1 MIKANKYK
9 ENGDSNS
16 LTKLSDLKKLL
27 QENFKKL
34 DERLQAV
41 ENELKENHQEF
52 LNMLKDVD
60 NKANTALDLAQSNSI
75 LQTKNAEKMESVEF
89 DVSSLKNE
97 IEEPEKKNQDLCDEI
112 DDTKSR
118 TMRRH

>member
-1 MIKANKYK
+1 MIKANKYN

-75 LQTKNAEKMESVEF
+75 L
-89 DVSSLKNE
+89 
-97 IEEPEKKNQDLCDEI
+97 
-112 DDTKSR
+112 
-118 TMRRH
+118 

>member
-1 MIKANKYK
+1 MIKANKYN

-34 DERLQAV
+34 DERLQVV
-41 ENELKENHQEF
+41 ENGLKENHHEF

-75 LQTKNAEKMESVEF
+75 L
-89 DVSSLKNE
+89 
-97 IEEPEKKNQDLCDEI
+97 
-112 DDTKSR
+112 
-118 TMRRH
+118 